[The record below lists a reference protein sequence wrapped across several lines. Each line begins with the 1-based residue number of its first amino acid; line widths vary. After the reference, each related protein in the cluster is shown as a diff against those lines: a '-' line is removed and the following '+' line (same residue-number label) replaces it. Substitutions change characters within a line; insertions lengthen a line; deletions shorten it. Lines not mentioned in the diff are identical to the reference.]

1 MSTILI
7 TGGTGGIGVG
17 LAHELVARG
26 EDVVLFDIAPR
37 SEPVADIKDKV
48 KIVQGD
54 LKVWNEVLNVVR
66 DNKVKGIFH
75 HGSMLS
81 IPSENNPWAAFQVS
95 VAGTMYVLEAARLFG
110 VEKVVFASSD
120 TTFGLGTKG
129 TVDDETIQRPVTIY
143 GANKLYGEL
152 LGRFYRRK
160 FGLDFRCIRYP
171 QILRPG
177 IKTRAIP
184 VYLPWMIEYPVMGKP
199 FECWVRED
207 VKAPFSYYKE
217 AVRAT
222 IMLYYAPKENIK
234 TVCYNLGNIKPT
246 PTAKELE
253 MAVKKVVP
261 DAKISYK
268 PDPAVMVYYDTRT
281 VVDIDDSRAREEWG
295 WKPEFTSL
303 EMLITDFINEMKT
316 KPQFYGMI

>member
-1 MSTILI
+1 MSVLI

-17 LAHELVARG
+17 LTETLLKRG
-26 EDVVLFDIAPR
+26 EEVVLFDIAPR
-37 SEPVADIKDKV
+37 TEPLGDMKDKV

-54 LKVWNEVLNVVR
+54 LKVWSEVLHVVK
-66 DNKVKGIFH
+66 DNNVKGIFH

-81 IPSENNPWAAFQVS
+81 IPSEYNPWAAFQVS
-95 VAGTMYVLEAARLFG
+95 VAGTMHVLEAARLFG
-110 VEKVVFASSD
+110 VERVVFASSD
-120 TTFGLGTKG
+120 ATYGLGTKG

-177 IKTRAIP
+177 IKTRALP
-184 VYLPWMIEYPVMGKP
+184 VYLPWMIEYAVQGKP
-199 FECWVRED
+199 FECWVTEN

-222 IMLYYAPKENIK
+222 VTLYYAPKDSIK
-234 TVCYNLGNIKPT
+234 TVCYNLGSIRPT
-246 PTAKELE
+246 PTTKELE
-253 MAVKKVVP
+253 TAIKKVLLGSKVT
-261 DAKISYK
+261 YK
-268 PDPAVMVYYDTRT
+268 PDPVVMVYYETRT

-303 EMLITDFINEMKT
+303 EMVIKDFINEMKT
-316 KPQFYGMI
+316 RPQFYGL

>member
-1 MSTILI
+1 MSVLI

-17 LAHELVARG
+17 LTETLLKRG
-26 EDVVLFDIAPR
+26 EEVVLFDIAPR
-37 SEPVADIKDKV
+37 TEPLGDMKDKV

-54 LKVWNEVLNVVR
+54 LKVWSEVLNVVK
-66 DNKVKGIFH
+66 DNNVKGIFH

-81 IPSENNPWAAFQVS
+81 IPSEYNPWAAFQVS
-95 VAGTMYVLEAARLFG
+95 VAGTMHVLEAARLFS
-110 VEKVVFASSD
+110 VERVVFASSD
-120 TTFGLGTKG
+120 ATYGLGTKG

-177 IKTRAIP
+177 IKTRALP
-184 VYLPWMIEYPVMGKP
+184 VYLPWMIEYAVQGKP
-199 FECWVRED
+199 FECWVTEN

-222 IMLYYAPKENIK
+222 VTLYYAPNDSIK
-234 TVCYNLGNIKPT
+234 TVCYNLGSIRPT

-253 MAVKKVVP
+253 TAIKKVLPGSKVT
-261 DAKISYK
+261 YK
-268 PDPAVMVYYDTRT
+268 PDPVVMVYYETRT

-303 EMLITDFINEMKT
+303 EMVIKDFINEMKT
-316 KPQFYGMI
+316 RPQFYGL

>member
-1 MSTILI
+1 MSILI

-17 LAHELVARG
+17 LTEALLKRG
-26 EDVVLFDIAPR
+26 EKVVLFDIAPR
-37 SEPVADIKDKV
+37 TEPLGDMKDKV

-54 LKVWNEVLNVVR
+54 LKVWSEVLNVVK
-66 DNKVKGIFH
+66 DNNVKGIFH

-81 IPSENNPWAAFQVS
+81 IPSEYNPWAAFQVS
-95 VAGTMYVLEAARLFG
+95 VAGTMHVLEAARLFG
-110 VEKVVFASSD
+110 VERVVFASSD
-120 TTFGLGTKG
+120 ATYGLGTKG

-177 IKTRAIP
+177 IKTRALP
-184 VYLPWMIEYPVMGKP
+184 VYLPWMIEYAVQGKP
-199 FECWVRED
+199 FECWVTEN

-217 AVRAT
+217 AIRAT
-222 IMLYYAPKENIK
+222 VTLYYAPKDSIK
-234 TVCYNLGNIKPT
+234 TVCYNLGSIRPT
-246 PTAKELE
+246 PTTKELE
-253 MAVKKVVP
+253 TAIKKVIP
-261 DAKISYK
+261 GAKFTYK
-268 PDPAVMVYYDTRT
+268 PDPVVMVYYETRT

-303 EMLITDFINEMKT
+303 EMVIKDFIKEMKT
-316 KPQFYGMI
+316 RPQFYGL